1 MRFAFHFPMKSPGR
15 GRPPVRTADRRAAQA
30 RLRSLA
36 ELLESARA
44 EFLSSFEKLTGRLLK
59 LVQELCREAVQAGF
73 LDLLEAA
80 QETERVIGTDRLRA
94 SLDRL
99 LERLRGALSGPHDRG
114 GRRRLVLLV
123 EDDELLSLVMKR
135 VLVREGFT
143 VEIYESPEAA
153 SVERERP
160 YVLAVADVR
169 APAVRATAFVRR
181 LRHRL
186 ARRKT
191 PVLILALPEDGPGA
205 PWGADAVLYKPFT
218 TREFLEAV
226 RRLARRPAVRRRF

>member
-1 MRFAFHFPMKSPGR
+1 MRFAFHFPVKGLER
-15 GRPPVRTADRRAAQA
+15 GSPPVRAGDRRAARA

-44 EFLSSFEKLTGRLLK
+44 EYLSSFEKLAERLLK
-59 LVQELCREAVQAGF
+59 LVQELHREAVQAGF
-73 LDLLEAA
+73 SDLLEAA

-99 LERLRGALSGPHDRG
+99 LERLRGALPGPHGRE

-153 SVERERP
+153 PVEREKP

-169 APAVRATAFVRR
+169 VPAIRGRAFVRR
-181 LRHRL
+181 LRRRL

-191 PVLILALPEDGPGA
+191 PVLILALPEDSPGA

-218 TREFLEAV
+218 TREFLQTV
-226 RRLARRPAVRRRF
+226 RRLARRSAVRRRP